1 MVNPPKGITV
11 TAMGRSRSF
20 FTGRS
25 RRSFSRFR
33 MKAPASRPASTRC
46 DMRTSD
52 SSWSRLSSPTICR
65 ALSSFPTLTARTR
78 IAVSPGEE
86 SKSSSPNDL
95 SPNSQDAPG
104 ARVSLAG
111 KRVVICEDE
120 GITQLQLRR
129 ALTRAG
135 LTVVG
140 VAGSGAAAVEAVLRE
155 QPDIV
160 LMDIRM
166 PVMDGIEATR
176 QIMAAYPV
184 CILMVTAYANEGNQA
199 RARQAGASGYLV
211 KPITSEALV
220 PALQDALATFARRHA

>member
-1 MVNPPKGITV
+1 
-11 TAMGRSRSF
+11 
-20 FTGRS
+20 
-25 RRSFSRFR
+25 
-33 MKAPASRPASTRC
+33 
-46 DMRTSD
+46 
-52 SSWSRLSSPTICR
+52 
-65 ALSSFPTLTARTR
+65 
-78 IAVSPGEE
+78 
-86 SKSSSPNDL
+86 
-95 SPNSQDAPG
+95 
-104 ARVSLAG
+104 
-111 KRVVICEDE
+111 VVICEDE

-184 CILMVTAYANEGNQA
+184 CILMVTAYANEGNQE